1 MGNWVVK
8 KEIVH
13 WQNVHYHQ
21 NIPMCLTHTH
31 TRKHSPIVALG
42 LVLRPSM
49 LGPSSGTGSHGQE
62 MFTCN
67 DNDVLMHYWCAM
79 HNTHKCW

>member
-1 MGNWVVK
+1 MGNWLVK
-8 KEIVH
+8 KEIDT
-13 WQNVHYHQ
+13 WGCSDDNVHSASA
-21 NIPMCLTHTH
+21 LTHTH
-31 TRKHSPIVALG
+31 THSPIVALG

-67 DNDVLMHYWCAM
+67 DNDVLMHYWCVKC
-79 HNTHKCW
+79 NTHKCW